1 MLNNWMN
8 FQFSIMKNLWDLANE
23 KLVNIIGRHG
33 ILDQYS
39 WMSVNDHLC
48 TIKISSKKTIGI
60 VRDSKGIIKCV
71 STQAELL
78 FSCLAEKLED
88 WQYVNT

>member
-1 MLNNWMN
+1 
-8 FQFSIMKNLWDLANE
+8 MKNWLF
-23 KLVNIIGRHG
+23 IILGRHG

-48 TIKISSKKTIGI
+48 TVKISSKKTIGI

-78 FSCLAEKLED
+78 VSCLL
-88 WQYVNT
+88 V

>member
-1 MLNNWMN
+1 MLNNKVN
-8 FQFSIMKNLWDLANE
+8 FDFSIMKKLWDLTHE

-60 VRDSKGIIKCV
+60 VKCV

-78 FSCLAEKLED
+78 VSCLL
-88 WQYVNT
+88 V